1 MKLLYNLI
9 WFFIPVLILSSC
21 NPKTGTQPTASTR
34 QTATNRVTIEPTPSL
49 TGLETG
55 WWNDTVFYE
64 IFVRS
69 FKDSNGDGVG
79 DFNGITEMLDYL
91 NDGDPTTTSD
101 LGISGIWLMPINES
115 SSYHGYDVIDYYS
128 VESEYGTKED
138 FLHLVE
144 EAKKRGI
151 RIIVDLVINHTGIDH
166 PWFQASNAGDPQFR
180 DWYIWSSEKPG
191 YNGPWGEQ
199 VWYPGKNGYYYAVF
213 WSGMPDLNLK
223 NPAVTEEFYKITRY
237 WLTEMN
243 VDGFRLDAIR
253 HFVEEG
259 SNQENTR
266 ETHTWLQKYYQ
277 FYKSIDPAVFTVGE
291 AWTRTSQIAE
301 YVGDQVDIAFE
312 FKLAEGFVNAANGP
326 LVSSA
331 TSRLTTALVSYPA
344 GQYGVFLTNHDQDRV
359 MSVLL
364 NDVEKAKLAAVMLLT
379 SPGVPFLYYGEEI
392 GMTGT
397 KPDEDIR
404 RPMQWNGS
412 DPSAGFTSAVPWR
425 EVASDFSDTNV
436 STESIDPNSL
446 LNLYRQ
452 LIFLRNNHSAL
463 RTGKTILPGTG
474 SNLLY
479 AILRYDETEAFLILI
494 NAGPKSLVVDQY
506 SLSVKTWPI
515 PASYTISTVMGTE
528 DPSPPQINTAHGLD
542 AYHPF
547 VEIPARSYTIL
558 HFIP

>member
-1 MKLLYNLI
+1 MKRLHNLI
-9 WFFIPVLILSSC
+9 WFFITVLILTSC
-21 NPKTGTQPTASTR
+21 NPKTGKQPPVETAP
-34 QTATNRVTIEPTPSL
+34 TATNQVTIEPTPSL

-69 FKDSNGDGVG
+69 FKDSNGDGIG

-101 LGISGIWLMPINES
+101 LGITGIWLMPINES

-128 VESEYGTKED
+128 LESEYGTKED

-144 EAKKRGI
+144 EAHKRGI
-151 RIIVDLVINHTGIDH
+151 RIIVDLVINHTGVAH
-166 PWFQASNAGDPQFR
+166 PWFQASNAGDPEFR
-180 DWYIWSSEKPG
+180 DWYIWSSANPG
-191 YNGPWGEQ
+191 YTGPWGEQ

-213 WSGMPDLNLK
+213 WSGMPDLNLQ
-223 NPAVTEEFYKITRY
+223 NPAVTDEIYKITRF

-259 SNQENTR
+259 NYQENTK
-266 ETHTWLQKYYQ
+266 ETHTWLQNYYQ

-291 AWTRTSQIAE
+291 AWTRTSQIVE

-312 FKLAEGFVNAANGP
+312 FNLAEGFVNAANGP
-326 LVSSA
+326 LVSTA

-344 GQYGVFLTNHDQDRV
+344 GQYAVFLTNHDQDRI

-364 NDVEKAKLAAVMLLT
+364 NDVQKAKLAAVLLLT

-412 DPSAGFTSAVPWR
+412 DPSAGFTSGSPWR
-425 EVASDFSDTNV
+425 EVASDFPDANV
-436 STESIDPNSL
+436 TTESVDPDSL
-446 LNLYRQ
+446 FNHYRE
-452 LIFLRNNHSAL
+452 LILLRNNHSAL
-463 RTGKTILPGTG
+463 RTGKTILLETG
-474 SNLLY
+474 SKSLY
-479 AILRYDETEAFLILI
+479 AILRYDDLEAFLILI
-494 NAGPKSLVVDQY
+494 NVSPKSLVVDQY
-506 SLSVKTWPI
+506 SISAKLWPI
-515 PASYTISTVMGTE
+515 PASYTISTVMGPG
-528 DPSPPQINTAHGLD
+528 DPSPPQVNSSLGLD
-542 AYHPF
+542 AYQPF
-547 VEIPARSYTIL
+547 VAIPARSFAIL